1 MFLPLESKLKELTG
15 HDVMAID
22 LTDRIQNLK
31 TPCFFHVCN
40 DDKLSTKK
48 EVQSMFSSIRSKN
61 GVIPSSSKADID
73 HRGVS

>member
-22 LTDRIQNLK
+22 LTDKMQNLK

-40 DDKLSTKK
+40 EDKLSTKN
-48 EVQSMFSSIRSKN
+48 EVESLFGAIKSKSSVTFSFS
-61 GVIPSSSKADID
+61 
-73 HRGVS
+73 